1 MHMSA
6 PAEQETAEDE
16 KSSADLELGQRIRS
30 IRKAKYLSLRTV
42 SADAGV
48 SEGFLSQVERGKAS
62 PSVASLRRICQ
73 ALGEPMG
80 SLFTDT
86 GGDSGQDEALVR
98 LGERRRVFRPDGSAD
113 YMVTPQMARK
123 LQIHHTV
130 VSPGR
135 TSGPE
140 LYTHAGDEECILVL
154 EGLLVVRTGSRE
166 YVLNAGDSL
175 LVDPKLGHGFM
186 NPTSAPATVLWIITP
201 AHGDM

>member
-6 PAEQETAEDE
+6 PAERETAEDE
-16 KSSADLELGQRIRS
+16 KSAADLELGQRIRS
-30 IRKAKYLSLRTV
+30 IRKAKHLSLRTV
-42 SADAGV
+42 SGDAGV

-73 ALGEPMG
+73 ALDEPMG

-86 GGDSGQDEALVR
+86 GDNGQDEALVR
-98 LGERRRVFRPDGSAD
+98 LAERRRIFRPDGSAD
-113 YMVTPQMARK
+113 YMVTPRMARK

-135 TSGPE
+135 SSGPE

-154 EGLLVVRTGSRE
+154 EGLLVIRTGSRE
-166 YVLNAGDSL
+166 YVLNAG
-175 LVDPKLGHGFM
+175 
-186 NPTSAPATVLWIITP
+186 
-201 AHGDM
+201 